1 MLLWQAVFTSSY
13 LHSSIIFVGV
23 VLFSVYVYSGS
34 DGAPIASIGDV
45 YNNLVIRSKVRGLL
59 PVRHLEFFLRL
70 AGLNG
75 KLQHASN
82 CCL

>member
-59 PVRHLEFFLRL
+59 PVRH
-70 AGLNG
+70 
-75 KLQHASN
+75 
-82 CCL
+82 

>member
-1 MLLWQAVFTSSY
+1 MQAVFTSSY

-45 YNNLVIRSKVRGLL
+45 YDNLVVRSKVGASSALCSVCHTL
-59 PVRHLEFFLRL
+59 ACIPQFGWKVRAACILFV
-70 AGLNG
+70 
-75 KLQHASN
+75 
-82 CCL
+82 